1 MNPIPAARVV
11 IPEDDRRAILARIDE
26 ALRSGVLTLGENG
39 RAFEV
44 SFARTVG
51 TRFAVAVQ
59 SGTSAL
65 EIVLRALDVEE
76 RGVVVPTNTFFA
88 TAAAVIHA
96 GGRPQFADVER
107 TAMGLSV
114 ETVAAA
120 VSSQTVAVIV
130 VHIAG
135 TVSPETP
142 KIAAFCRDRGLV
154 LIEDAAHAHGSS
166 LDGRMAGTFGTAAAF
181 SFYPTK
187 VITAGEG
194 GMIVTDDEAIYQHA
208 LQYRDQGKESFL
220 TNLHVRMGYNW
231 RLSELHAAVGLSQ
244 LNRLDEFVAE
254 RRRVAAAYTK
264 RLAGV
269 DGLQLLV
276 PPDCAQPNFY
286 KYVALLD
293 RDVDRRALKRTL
305 KERFQ
310 VSLSGEVYEIP
321 CHHQPVFK
329 QWAEG
334 AFPVAEDVC
343 SRHVCLPIYPGMTE
357 TEIEQ
362 VVGALRQTLP
372 GRIAPCA

>member
-1 MNPIPAARVV
+1 MNPVPAARVV

-254 RRRVAAAYTK
+254 RRRIAAAYTK

-372 GRIAPCA
+372 GRTAPCA

>member
-1 MNPIPAARVV
+1 MNSIPAARVV

-254 RRRVAAAYTK
+254 RRRIAAAYTK

-372 GRIAPCA
+372 GRTAPCA